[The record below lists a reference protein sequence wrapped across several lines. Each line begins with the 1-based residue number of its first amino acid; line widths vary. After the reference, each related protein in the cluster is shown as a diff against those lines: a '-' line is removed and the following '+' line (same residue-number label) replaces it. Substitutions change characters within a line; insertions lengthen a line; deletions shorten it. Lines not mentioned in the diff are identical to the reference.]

1 MGGAAPR
8 IRKHLRSLAG
18 GFLKSACCAKS
29 VSAAN
34 GTAHV
39 AFGWL
44 QGELWPED
52 CPLEIRASPT
62 NSF

>member
-39 AFGWL
+39 AFGRL
-44 QGELWPED
+44 QGEL
-52 CPLEIRASPT
+52 
-62 NSF
+62 